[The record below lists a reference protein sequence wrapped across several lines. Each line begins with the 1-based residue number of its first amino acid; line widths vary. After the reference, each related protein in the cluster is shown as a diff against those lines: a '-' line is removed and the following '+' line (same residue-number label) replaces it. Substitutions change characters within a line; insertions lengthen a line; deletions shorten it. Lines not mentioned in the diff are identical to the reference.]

1 METVDDLSK
10 GTLDQFHRH
19 RLKEYK
25 YLYYCPRCVRSFD
38 AKEPIDVC
46 KFCSGAV
53 RSITGAKYERPLAQ
67 KYHYYCANCEKNFES
82 FTTFENCPICSGKI
96 AHIYTWKELS
106 AWEKMSVHL
115 KKMSKPND
123 NKRRFSFSFFKRSE
137 EELPT
142 R

>member
-1 METVDDLSK
+1 
-10 GTLDQFHRH
+10 
-19 RLKEYK
+19 
-25 YLYYCPRCVRSFD
+25 VRSFD
-38 AKEPIDVC
+38 AKEPTEVC
-46 KFCSGAV
+46 KFCGGAA

-106 AWEKMSVHL
+106 AWEKISVHL
-115 KKMSKPND
+115 KKMTASDRKMKIN
-123 NKRRFSFSFFKRSE
+123 NGKRKFSLFGKQQ